1 MTTNKHIGIRN
12 FENYNVNDLLR
23 LYSIYFRI
31 INTNTDSEKKK
42 KKNGKQ
48 KNTWNENLTCYTNLS
63 LLKYPDKLVYIQ
75 ITGKTGKYVTI
86 GSLQHVVGTVKT
98 KNGATI
104 LCSARCIAGH
114 RTGIVE
120 TEVLQFYNV
129 IQLGVQAEY
138 ETGELKRRGIRFE
151 NSMKMRA
158 PRWKRKKLK
167 ISVLRG
173 DGAQDSR
180 IQT

>member
-1 MTTNKHIGIRN
+1 MTTNKHTSIRN

-31 INTNTDSEKKK
+31 INTNTDSEKKNGKRK
-42 KKNGKQ
+42 KK
-48 KNTWNENLTCYTNLS
+48 TWHENLTSYVNLS
-63 LLKYPDKLVYIQ
+63 LLKYPDKLVYTQ
-75 ITGKTGKYVTI
+75 IADKTGKCVTI
-86 GSLQHVVGTVKT
+86 GSFVR
-98 KNGATI
+98 ATI

-114 RTGIVE
+114 RTRIVE

-158 PRWKRKKLK
+158 ARWKRKKLK

>member
-1 MTTNKHIGIRN
+1 M
-12 FENYNVNDLLR
+12 
-23 LYSIYFRI
+23 
-31 INTNTDSEKKK
+31 
-42 KKNGKQ
+42 
-48 KNTWNENLTCYTNLS
+48 
-63 LLKYPDKLVYIQ
+63 
-75 ITGKTGKYVTI
+75 
-86 GSLQHVVGTVKT
+86 
-98 KNGATI
+98 
-104 LCSARCIAGH
+104 
-114 RTGIVE
+114 
-120 TEVLQFYNV
+120 EVLQFYNV

-158 PRWKRKKLK
+158 ARWKRKKLK